1 MFTIGKIV
9 LIGSCLLGAAAV
21 GADAHIQSL
30 QSKNR
35 VFSDGSIG
43 NCIVAFYEEDPE
55 PAIISDQQ
63 ALEIAL
69 NHAGVKESD
78 TEEHMV
84 TLGIPIDI
92 NKECYQ
98 VTMTVGDKG
107 YEYIIDAYD
116 GSIVKAEVFPANN

>member
-1 MFTIGKIV
+1 MFTMGKIV
-9 LIGSCLLGAAAV
+9 LIGACLFGTAAA
-21 GADAHIQSL
+21 GADAHIQNL
-30 QSKNR
+30 QSKHMM
-35 VFSDGSIG
+35 FSDGSIG

-55 PAIISDQQ
+55 PAKISDQQ